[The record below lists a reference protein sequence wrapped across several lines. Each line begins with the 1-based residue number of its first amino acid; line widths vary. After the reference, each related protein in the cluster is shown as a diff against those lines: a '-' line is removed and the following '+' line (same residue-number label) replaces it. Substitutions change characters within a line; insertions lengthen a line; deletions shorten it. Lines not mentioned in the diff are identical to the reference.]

1 MTERDSAVTIVTIDT
16 VATIPR
22 KSPHTHTHSHC
33 TQLSQRTREEVD
45 STTVGSSEHDADRS
59 FVRDNINLLVE
70 WSGVESSRVV
80 NML

>member
-1 MTERDSAVTIVTIDT
+1 MTEKDSAVTIVTIDT

-22 KSPHTHTHSHC
+22 ESPHTHTHSHY

-59 FVRDNINLLVE
+59 FAREKINLFVE
-70 WSGVESSRVV
+70 
-80 NML
+80 